1 MLLMLLY
8 RERQNCLDAERLA
21 PFKRFVCLRQLIIN
35 VCVYVCVL
43 GGDME
48 ETGQDFQTGLC
59 PGSLESSIS
68 LQFGDHGVRCCVG
81 ITCWCFLICFFWVA
95 CKFSRAG
102 SMGVCGFVFTLLNSL
117 LAHHCPGDAQI
128 PRPAARVT
136 VVWATIG
143 PIFHCSSETGFFVV
157 SA

>member
-1 MLLMLLY
+1 MGINTSFKGLLLKSCFQLPHLLWPSMNLAMLLMLLY

-48 ETGQDFQTGLC
+48 GTRQDFQTGLC

-81 ITCWCFLICFFWVA
+81 ITCWCFLICFFLGSVQIQQ
-95 CKFSRAG
+95 SRINGCLWFCLHPPQQPPG
-102 SMGVCGFVFTLLNSL
+102 SSL
-117 LAHHCPGDAQI
+117 
-128 PRPAARVT
+128 PR
-136 VVWATIG
+136 
-143 PIFHCSSETGFFVV
+143 
-157 SA
+157 